1 MKAMYSIIGGKDTF
15 VSLPTGYGKSVIF
28 AALPMAF
35 DQLKG
40 ELKLLYECTY
50 IYAFFCFAG
59 TSGSIV
65 LCISPLMMDQQK
77 KYAAGGL
84 TVEYVGEAQT
94 DHSAIN
100 RVRKE
105 KLSWCSSPQRAY

>member
-50 IYAFFCFAG
+50 IYTPF
-59 TSGSIV
+59 SV
-65 LCISPLMMDQQK
+65 LQEHL
-77 KYAAGGL
+77 
-84 TVEYVGEAQT
+84 EALYFVLVP
-94 DHSAIN
+94 SL
-100 RVRKE
+100 R
-105 KLSWCSSPQRAY
+105 